1 MKAVKVVDCGEL
13 ADNEKL
19 KAENAEFL
27 NNYIDIP
34 MNLTDALT
42 GKEKEDDTTEEEE
55 EQEQVEPEENWILKI
70 IILIFYN
77 IY

>member
-1 MKAVKVVDCGEL
+1 
-13 ADNEKL
+13 L

-55 EQEQVEPEENWILKI
+55 EQEQVEPEEN
-70 IILIFYN
+70 
-77 IY
+77 